1 MQPIRKHDEAVT
13 EDQPDQPGTHSIAA
27 DAGSNGNGGRATRL
41 KPGERRVHILQT
53 LAAMLE
59 APKNEKITTA
69 ALAAR
74 LGVSEAALYRHFASK
89 AQMFEGLIEFIEQTL
104 FGLINQIVAK
114 EPNGV
119 LQARAI
125 ALTLLNFS
133 AKNPGM
139 TRVLTC
145 EALVGEHERLTERV
159 NQILERIETSL
170 RQCLRV
176 GWTEANAQQNGGS
189 TREAQAAQAAS
200 AVSVTDEESVDGTD
214 GERTVPLGQQAAS
227 PDAAAAAPEITVAL
241 PAGYDPGVRANLLL
255 SYIIG
260 RWHRYVRSG
269 FARTPGEHADAQLL
283 LILQ

>member
-1 MQPIRKHDEAVT
+1 MQPIHKHDEAVT
-13 EDQPDQPGTHSIAA
+13 EDPPATGSPRAA
-27 DAGSNGNGGRATRL
+27 RL

-53 LAAMLE
+53 LATMLE

-89 AQMFEGLIEFIEQTL
+89 AQMFEALIEFIEQSI
-104 FGLINQIVAK
+104 FGLINQIAAK

-119 LQARAI
+119 LQARTI
-125 ALTLLNFS
+125 ALMLLNFS

-159 NQILERIETSL
+159 NQMLERVEASL
-170 RQCLRV
+170 KQCLRL
-176 GWTEANAQQNGGS
+176 GLMDANVK
-189 TREAQAAQAAS
+189 TEAQAQTEA
-200 AVSVTDEESVDGTD
+200 
-214 GERTVPLGQQAAS
+214 VPL
-227 PDAAAAAPEITVAL
+227 PVD
-241 PAGYDPGVRANLLL
+241 YDPTVRANLLL
-255 SYIIG
+255 SYIVG

-269 FARTPGEHADAQLL
+269 FARNPAEHADAQLR

>member
-13 EDQPDQPGTHSIAA
+13 EDKPDQPGDGDDAA
-27 DAGSNGNGGRATRL
+27 HANGQPARAARL

-89 AQMFEGLIEFIEQTL
+89 AQMFEGLIEFIEHSL

-159 NQILERIETSL
+159 NQMLERIEASL
-170 RQCLRV
+170 KQCLRV
-176 GWTEANAQQNGGS
+176 GLMEANA
-189 TREAQAAQAAS
+189 REAPHAEDATHATQAQLQAQ
-200 AVSVTDEESVDGTD
+200 
-214 GERTVPLGQQAAS
+214 QQAQPHAKRE
-227 PDAAAAAPEITVAL
+227 AAVPL
-241 PAGYDPGVRANLLL
+241 PAGYDPTVRANLLL

-260 RWHRYVRSG
+260 RWHRYARSG
-269 FARTPGEHADAQLL
+269 FARAPGEHADAQLL

>member
-1 MQPIRKHDEAVT
+1 MQPDHKHDEAVT
-13 EDQPDQPGTHSIAA
+13 EDPPATGSTRAA
-27 DAGSNGNGGRATRL
+27 RL

-53 LAAMLE
+53 LATMLE

-89 AQMFEGLIEFIEQTL
+89 AQMFEALIEFIEQSI
-104 FGLINQIVAK
+104 FGLINQIATK

-119 LQARAI
+119 LQARTI
-125 ALTLLNFS
+125 ALMLLNFS

-159 NQILERIETSL
+159 NQLLERVEASL
-170 RQCLRV
+170 KQCLRL
-176 GWTEANAQQNGGS
+176 GLMDANSQANGN
-189 TREAQAAQAAS
+189 AAAQ
-200 AVSVTDEESVDGTD
+200 GTA
-214 GERTVPLGQQAAS
+214 VPL
-227 PDAAAAAPEITVAL
+227 PED
-241 PAGYDPGVRANLLL
+241 YDPAVRANLLL
-255 SYIIG
+255 SYIVG
-260 RWHRYVRSG
+260 RWHRYVRGG
-269 FARTPGEHADAQLL
+269 FARNPAEQADAQLR

>member
-1 MQPIRKHDEAVT
+1 MQPIDKPDEAVA
-13 EDQPDQPGTHSIAA
+13 EHEPAP
-27 DAGSNGNGGRATRL
+27 RATRL

-53 LAAMLE
+53 LATMLE
-59 APKNEKITTA
+59 APKSEKITTA

-89 AQMFEGLIEFIEQTL
+89 AQMFEGLIEFIEQTI
-104 FGLINQIVAK
+104 FGLINQIADK
-114 EPNGV
+114 ESNGV

-125 ALTLLNFS
+125 ALMLLNFP

-159 NQILERIETSL
+159 NQMLERVEASL
-170 RQCLRV
+170 KQCLRLAQMD
-176 GWTEANAQQNGGS
+176 ANATDN
-189 TREAQAAQAAS
+189 TNAHAAM
-200 AVSVTDEESVDGTD
+200 T
-214 GERTVPLGQQAAS
+214 
-227 PDAAAAAPEITVAL
+227 L
-241 PAGYDPGVRANLLL
+241 PIGYDPAIRASLLL

-269 FARTPGEHADAQLL
+269 FARPPAEHADAQLL

>member
-1 MQPIRKHDEAVT
+1 MQPIDKPDEVLAEHEPT
-13 EDQPDQPGTHSIAA
+13 STLAA
-27 DAGSNGNGGRATRL
+27 PRAQRL

-59 APKNEKITTA
+59 APKSEKITTA

-89 AQMFEGLIEFIEQTL
+89 AQMFEGLIEFIEQTI
-104 FGLINQIVAK
+104 FGLINQIADK
-114 EPNGV
+114 ESNGV
-119 LQARAI
+119 LQARSI
-125 ALTLLNFS
+125 ALMLLNFP

-159 NQILERIETSL
+159 NQMLERVEASL
-170 RQCLRV
+170 KQCLRLAQM
-176 GWTEANAQQNGGS
+176 EANTGANS
-189 TREAQAAQAAS
+189 AES
-200 AVSVTDEESVDGTD
+200 AV
-214 GERTVPLGQQAAS
+214 P
-227 PDAAAAAPEITVAL
+227 L
-241 PAGYDPGVRANLLL
+241 PAGYDPAIRASLLL

-269 FARTPGEHADAQLL
+269 FARPPAEHADAQLL

>member
-1 MQPIRKHDEAVT
+1 MQPIHKHDEAVT
-13 EDQPDQPGTHSIAA
+13 EDPPATGSTRAA
-27 DAGSNGNGGRATRL
+27 RL

-53 LAAMLE
+53 LATMLE

-89 AQMFEGLIEFIEQTL
+89 AQMFEALIEFIEQSI
-104 FGLINQIVAK
+104 FGLINQIAAK

-119 LQARAI
+119 LQARTI
-125 ALTLLNFS
+125 ALMLLNFS

-159 NQILERIETSL
+159 NQMLERVEASL
-170 RQCLRV
+170 KQCLRL
-176 GWTEANAQQNGGS
+176 GLMDANVQKETPAQNP
-189 TREAQAAQAAS
+189 AA
-200 AVSVTDEESVDGTD
+200 
-214 GERTVPLGQQAAS
+214 VPL
-227 PDAAAAAPEITVAL
+227 
-241 PAGYDPGVRANLLL
+241 PADYDPAVRANLLL
-255 SYIIG
+255 SYIVG

-269 FARTPGEHADAQLL
+269 FARNPAEHADAQLR

>member
-1 MQPIRKHDEAVT
+1 MQPIDKPDEALAEASPAT
-13 EDQPDQPGTHSIAA
+13 PAA
-27 DAGSNGNGGRATRL
+27 APATPAAARSPRP

-53 LAAMLE
+53 LASMLE
-59 APKNEKITTA
+59 APKSEKITTA

-104 FGLINQIVAK
+104 FGLINQITSH
-114 EPNGV
+114 ESNGV

-125 ALTLLNFS
+125 ALMLLNFP

-159 NQILERIETSL
+159 NQMLERVEASL
-170 RQCLRV
+170 KQCLRLAQ
-176 GWTEANAQQNGGS
+176 TEALASANGNSDGE
-189 TREAQAAQAAS
+189 RDGAGAAS
-200 AVSVTDEESVDGTD
+200 ANV
-214 GERTVPLGQQAAS
+214 AAS
-227 PDAAAAAPEITVAL
+227 TSLHNDTSATAL
-241 PAGYDPGVRANLLL
+241 SAGYDPALRASLLL
-255 SYIIG
+255 SYVIG

-269 FARTPGEHADAQLL
+269 FSRLPAEQADAQLL

>member
-1 MQPIRKHDEAVT
+1 MQPIDKPDEVLT
-13 EDQPDQPGTHSIAA
+13 EHEPTTTLAA
-27 DAGSNGNGGRATRL
+27 PRAQHL

-59 APKNEKITTA
+59 APKSEKITTA

-89 AQMFEGLIEFIEQTL
+89 AQMFEGLIEFIEQTI
-104 FGLINQIVAK
+104 FGLINQIADK
-114 EPNGV
+114 ESNGV
-119 LQARAI
+119 LQARSI
-125 ALTLLNFS
+125 ALMLLNFP

-159 NQILERIETSL
+159 NQMLERVEASL
-170 RQCLRV
+170 KQCLRLAQM
-176 GWTEANAQQNGGS
+176 EAN
-189 TREAQAAQAAS
+189 T
-200 AVSVTDEESVDGTD
+200 AVSS
-214 GERTVPLGQQAAS
+214 GENIVP
-227 PDAAAAAPEITVAL
+227 L
-241 PAGYDPGVRANLLL
+241 PAGYDPAIRASLLL

-269 FARTPGEHADAQLL
+269 FVRPPAEHADAQLL

>member
-1 MQPIRKHDEAVT
+1 MQPIDKPDEAEAEHEPT
-13 EDQPDQPGTHSIAA
+13 PPAA
-27 DAGSNGNGGRATRL
+27 PRTPRL

-59 APKNEKITTA
+59 APKSEKITTA

-104 FGLINQIVAK
+104 FGLINQIADK
-114 EPNGV
+114 ESNGV

-125 ALTLLNFS
+125 ALMLLNFP

-159 NQILERIETSL
+159 NQMLERVEASL
-170 RQCLRV
+170 KQCLRLAQM
-176 GWTEANAQQNGGS
+176 EANAHASEN
-189 TREAQAAQAAS
+189 TNADANAQTA
-200 AVSVTDEESVDGTD
+200 
-214 GERTVPLGQQAAS
+214 VPLPAA
-227 PDAAAAAPEITVAL
+227 
-241 PAGYDPGVRANLLL
+241 YDPAIRASLLL

-269 FARTPGEHADAQLL
+269 FARPPAEHADAQLL

>member
-1 MQPIRKHDEAVT
+1 MQPDHRHDETVSDT
-13 EDQPDQPGTHSIAA
+13 QPATDAA
-27 DAGSNGNGGRATRL
+27 RGARL
-41 KPGERRVHILQT
+41 KPGERRVHILHT
-53 LAAMLE
+53 LAGMLE
-59 APKNEKITTA
+59 TPRNEKITTA

-89 AQMFEGLIEFIEQTL
+89 AQMFEALIEFIEQSI
-104 FGLINQIVAK
+104 FGLINQIDAR

-125 ALTLLNFS
+125 ALMLLGFA

-159 NQILERIETSL
+159 NQILER
-170 RQCLRV
+170 
-176 GWTEANAQQNGGS
+176 TEASLKHAL
-189 TREAQAAQAAS
+189 R
-200 AVSVTDEESVDGTD
+200 
-214 GERTVPLGQQAAS
+214 LG
-227 PDAAAAAPEITVAL
+227 AAAPAAGVASDGAPVPL
-241 PAGYDPGVRANLLL
+241 PAGYDPALRANLLM
-255 SYIIG
+255 SYIVG

-269 FARTPGEHADAQLL
+269 FARSPAEHADEQLR

>member
-1 MQPIRKHDEAVT
+1 MQPIDKPDEAVAEHEPT
-13 EDQPDQPGTHSIAA
+13 PAIAP
-27 DAGSNGNGGRATRL
+27 RAARL

-59 APKNEKITTA
+59 APKTEKITTA

-104 FGLINQIVAK
+104 FGLINQIATQ

-125 ALTLLNFS
+125 GLMLLNFP
-133 AKNPGM
+133 ARNPGM

-145 EALVGEHERLTERV
+145 EALVNEHERLTERV
-159 NQILERIETSL
+159 NQMLERIEASL
-170 RQCLRV
+170 KQCLRLAQ
-176 GWTEANAQQNGGS
+176 TEASANPNAEHAD
-189 TREAQAAQAAS
+189 TAAA
-200 AVSVTDEESVDGTD
+200 GTTATA
-214 GERTVPLGQQAAS
+214 TVP
-227 PDAAAAAPEITVAL
+227 L
-241 PAGYDPGVRANLLL
+241 PAGYDPAIRASLLL

-269 FARTPGEHADAQLL
+269 FARLPAEHADAQLL